1 MINQKKGWGNTQ
13 KRVDQKELIKQ
24 LTTILRTKELTEEE
38 EEVLSKAEVLVADFA
53 SIKAEIYNAK
63 SIETLTGIV
72 KKYHVEPDSFLAD
85 YARRRCCWLKC
96 FQYKGGMTTK
106 ESVEKLLNHYRG
118 AFRETDYNKILQ
130 FINSENYGEK

>member
-72 KKYHVEPDSFLAD
+72 KKYQIEPNCFLAD

-106 ESVEKLLNHYRG
+106 ESAEKLLNKYKG
-118 AFRETDYNKILQ
+118 AFRPDDIRKVIDFLNK
-130 FINSENYGEK
+130 